1 MALRPMRSTRK
12 SKTCIERKETMIDYG
27 EKDRAALIASVPEQK
42 VTHPSRAQTVCRARE
57 RFGKKFATD
66 TNSDFKPSRV
76 PVLSR
81 WLAQQHLSKQS
92 DVFAL

>member
-1 MALRPMRSTRK
+1 MK
-12 SKTCIERKETMIDYG
+12 DYADT
-27 EKDRAALIASVPEQK
+27 DRAALIASVPIQA
-42 VTHPSRAQTVCRARE
+42 VTHPSRAFTVCRARE

-66 TNSDFKPSRV
+66 TNSDFKPSCV

-81 WLAQQHLSKQS
+81 WLAQQHLAKQA